1 VKNAI
6 GVMQGRLSPPT
17 GGKIQSFP
25 WASWEAE
32 FLIARKLNL
41 DLIEWTLDK
50 DKIFDNP
57 LLTEDGHLKLSK
69 LILETNVRVES
80 LTCDNLMQSP
90 VHKDGTHGRTSKFEF
105 LKMLS
110 LLPKINNFVIV
121 WPLVDDG
128 SIDSLD
134 ELKMF
139 KSFVA
144 DLVPFL
150 RELKFKIAFE
160 TQISP
165 KENSVFLSNFPSDV
179 IGLNL
184 DIGNSASNGFSILE
198 DYDLNRERIFNI
210 HIKDRV
216 LGGATIPLGMGDVN
230 WQDFAQVTSSY
241 SGSLIFQS
249 ARIEQQPEED
259 TLAQYLNFCQNQK
272 IF

>member
-57 LLTEDGHLKLSK
+57 LLTDDGHLKLSK

-121 WPLVDDG
+121 WPLVDGG

-139 KSFVA
+139 KSFVI

-165 KENSVFLSNFPSDV
+165 KENSVFLSNFPTDV

-198 DYDLNRERIFNI
+198 DYDLNSERIFNI

>member
-1 VKNAI
+1 MKNAI

-25 WASWEAE
+25 WESWEAE

-50 DKIFDNP
+50 DKIFENP

-90 VHKDGTHGRTSKFEF
+90 VHKDGTHGRTSKVEF

-110 LLPKINNFVIV
+110 LLPKINNFIIV
-121 WPLVDDG
+121 WPLVDGG

-139 KSFVA
+139 KSFVI

-165 KENSVFLSNFPSDV
+165 KENSIFLNNFPTDV

-198 DYDLNRERIFNI
+198 DYDLNSERIFNI

-216 LGGATIPLGMGDVN
+216 LGGSTMPLGMGDVI
-230 WQDFAQVTSSY
+230 WSDFAFIAKEY
-241 SGSLIFQS
+241 SGSMIFQS
-249 ARIEQQPEED
+249 ARIGNQTEEM
-259 TLAQYLNFCQNQK
+259 TLLSYMNFCKDKN